1 MGAAD
6 VKAQL
11 GGSSSFPLQN
21 LNVPETG
28 VPDMCTLSYLH
39 VSSIRVLY
47 PFTLSAAILSFMRS
61 LPHFPLSNYS
71 QDVLCGRETEP
82 MWASFLLR
90 LLVRCLQEPAILYN
104 LRRRFLNESPY
115 TYTGDICIAV
125 SLHTCL

>member
-61 LPHFPLSNYS
+61 LPTFHSPIALETCSVDVKLSLY
-71 QDVLCGRETEP
+71 GR
-82 MWASFLLR
+82 AFLLR
-90 LLVRCLQEPAILYN
+90 PLVRCRSRPSCTTSADA
-104 LRRRFLNESPY
+104 S
-115 TYTGDICIAV
+115 
-125 SLHTCL
+125 